1 MKHYFTFYLQRAIIF
16 AVLFTFSLAGTRLT
30 YANANHLE
38 SVAGF
43 LNTDATLSDLTVDGT
58 TVDGFNTATLTYDVV
73 LPSGTATVPTV
84 AGTATDAANADVSVT
99 DATGLPGTTTVL
111 VTAEDGTTTQT
122 YTVNFTVA
130 ANTDATL
137 SDLTVDGTTVT
148 DFASGTFTYDVILPF
163 GTATVPTVTGTA
175 TDANANFSVTD
186 AAGLPGTTTIEVIA
200 ADGTTAQTY
209 TVNFTIA
216 ANTDATLSDLT
227 VDGTTVADFAS
238 GTLTYDVILQ
248 FGTATVPTVAGTA
261 ADAANAD
268 VSVTPA
274 DQLPGASTV
283 LVTAEDGTTTQTYT
297 VNFTVAANTDATL
310 SDLTANGTTL
320 EGFDPDVL
328 TYDVELPAGTTAS
341 PNIVATAS
349 DVRATVSV
357 TKSGV
362 VPGTATIVVTAE
374 DGTTSI
380 TYTINFTIATAV
392 TELRKGTVKL
402 YPNPATTILNF
413 SVEVSKAEIYNI
425 AGKKVKTAL
434 YSGVGIDISELL
446 NGIYLV
452 HMELDNGE
460 TVIRKLIK
468 R

>member
-1 MKHYFTFYLQRAIIF
+1 
-16 AVLFTFSLAGTRLT
+16 
-30 YANANHLE
+30 
-38 SVAGF
+38 
-43 LNTDATLSDLTVDGT
+43 
-58 TVDGFNTATLTYDVV
+58 
-73 LPSGTATVPTV
+73 
-84 AGTATDAANADVSVT
+84 
-99 DATGLPGTTTVL
+99 L

-122 YTVNFTVA
+122 YTINFTVA

-163 GTATVPTVTGTA
+163 GTATVPTVAGTA
-175 TDANANFSVTD
+175 TDAANADVSVTD
-186 AAGLPGTTTIEVIA
+186 AAGLPGTTTIKVIA
-200 ADGTTAQTY
+200 ADG
-209 TVNFTIA
+209 I
-216 ANTDATLSDLT
+216 
-227 VDGTTVADFAS
+227 
-238 GTLTYDVILQ
+238 
-248 FGTATVPTVAGTA
+248 
-261 ADAANAD
+261 
-268 VSVTPA
+268 
-274 DQLPGASTV
+274 
-283 LVTAEDGTTTQTYT
+283 TTQTYT
-297 VNFTVAANTDATL
+297 VNFTIVANTDATL

-374 DGTTSI
+374 DGATSI